1 MESCHEVTETGGA
14 HYSKISM
21 KPATTEKTKETLTLT
36 GANFEDLVRE
46 MLIRLGEDPQREG
59 LTATP
64 QRVRK
69 AMQFLTRGYNEDA
82 DALLKGALFTV
93 TYDEMVIV
101 KDIEMFSL
109 CEHHMLPFF
118 GKVHVAYIPNGR
130 VIGLSKIPRLIE
142 IFSRRLQI
150 QERLT
155 TQIAETIQKVIE
167 PQGVGVV
174 IEARHLCMM
183 MRGVEKQHSA
193 AVTSSM
199 LGCFRNEEETRS
211 EFLSLIRQRPNGV

>member
-1 MESCHEVTETGGA
+1 M
-14 HYSKISM
+14 
-21 KPATTEKTKETLTLT
+21 TTSVEPSTLT
-36 GANFEDLVRE
+36 GASFEDLVRE
-46 MLIRLGEDPQREG
+46 IIVRLGEDPTREG
-59 LTATP
+59 LVRTP
-64 QRVRK
+64 NRVHR
-69 AMQFLTRGYNEDA
+69 AYEYLTKGYAEDA
-82 DALLKGALFTV
+82 EAMLKKALFTV

-101 KDIEMFSL
+101 KDVEMFSL
-109 CEHHMLPFF
+109 CEHHVLPFF
-118 GKVHVAYIPNGR
+118 GKVHVAYIPNGK
-130 VIGLSKIPRLIE
+130 VVGLSKIPRLIE

-155 TQIAETIQKVIE
+155 TQIAETIQKAIE

-199 LGCFRNEEETRS
+199 LGCFRNEQETRT
-211 EFLSLIRQRPNGV
+211 EFLSLIRNRANGV

>member
-1 MESCHEVTETGGA
+1 
-14 HYSKISM
+14 
-21 KPATTEKTKETLTLT
+21 LT
-36 GANFEDLVRE
+36 AASFDELVHE
-46 MLIRLGEDPQREG
+46 MLIRLGEDPEREG
-59 LTATP
+59 LVRTP
-64 QRVRK
+64 VRVQK
-69 AMQFLTRGYNEDA
+69 ALQFLTKGYKEDA
-82 DALLKGALFTV
+82 EALLRNALFTV
-93 TYDEMVIV
+93 SYDEMVIV

-118 GKVHVAYIPNGR
+118 GKVHVAYIPNGK

-142 IFSRRLQI
+142 VFSRRLQI

-155 TQIAETIQKVIE
+155 TQIAETIQKTIE

-199 LGCFRNEEETRS
+199 LGSFREEEETRT
-211 EFLSLIRQRPNGV
+211 EFLSLIRQRSNGV

>member
-1 MESCHEVTETGGA
+1 MTTSVET
-14 HYSKISM
+14 S
-21 KPATTEKTKETLTLT
+21 TLT
-36 GANFEDLVRE
+36 GATFEDLVRE
-46 MLIRLGEDPQREG
+46 IIVRLGEDPAREG
-59 LTATP
+59 LTRTP
-64 QRVRK
+64 NRVHRAYEYLTK
-69 AMQFLTRGYNEDA
+69 GYKEDPDAM
-82 DALLKGALFTV
+82 LKKALFTV

-101 KDIEMFSL
+101 KDVEMFSL
-109 CEHHMLPFF
+109 CEHHMLPFI
-118 GKVHVAYIPNGR
+118 GKVHVAYIPNGK

-155 TQIAETIQKVIE
+155 TQIAETIQKAIQ

-199 LGCFRNEEETRS
+199 LGCFRDEQETRS
-211 EFLSLIRQRPNGV
+211 EFLSLIRNRANGV